1 MCTFGVFAEFWY
13 IYLKTVRIT
22 SIEFSHDSSM
32 VAVTGW
38 DGCWHLYRKVSV
50 NVIVRIKCLYTDKRM
65 FEKKEIK
72 AKNQVNIVWQL
83 TKIDPQTL
91 SIISIKYFMLP
102 NFRQFKM
109 GH

>member
-13 IYLKTVRIT
+13 IHLKTERIT

-72 AKNQVNIVWQL
+72 AKNQVNIVW
-83 TKIDPQTL
+83 
-91 SIISIKYFMLP
+91 
-102 NFRQFKM
+102 
-109 GH
+109 

>member
-13 IYLKTVRIT
+13 IHLKTVRIT

-50 NVIVRIKCLYTDKRM
+50 IMSLLELSVCILIKECLK
-65 FEKKEIK
+65 KKEIK
-72 AKNQVNIVWQL
+72 AKNQVNIVW
-83 TKIDPQTL
+83 
-91 SIISIKYFMLP
+91 
-102 NFRQFKM
+102 
-109 GH
+109 